1 VLAQNGGAA
10 SPINTGKQL
19 IGQFKMNNVT
29 QIVQKVRQAP
39 WRVQRQW
46 IGLFLLGL
54 VLIAMV
60 AGIYLNV
67 TVRATL
73 AGRETISLQA
83 RITTTQRVNADLETQ
98 LAGLISVASMQ
109 KRAEGMGF
117 QPANPTDI
125 TFVAVPGYAAQ
136 TAIDLSMPNANQQT
150 VPIILPEYTESW
162 IDYFIN
168 QQTSSSNTGEQP

>member
-1 VLAQNGGAA
+1 
-10 SPINTGKQL
+10 
-19 IGQFKMNNVT
+19 MNNVT
-29 QIVQKVRQAP
+29 HIVQKVRQAP

-73 AGRETISLQA
+73 AGRESISLQA
-83 RITTTQRVNADLETQ
+83 MITTNQRVNADLETQ
-98 LAGLISVASMQ
+98 LAGLISVESMQ
-109 KRAEGMGF
+109 KRADVMGF
-117 QPANPTDI
+117 LPANPTDI
-125 TFVAVPGYAAQ
+125 TFVSVPGYASQ
-136 TAIDLSMPNANQQT
+136 SAIDLSSSNANRPAA
-150 VPIILPEYTESW
+150 PIILPEYTESW

-168 QQTSSSNTGEQP
+168 KQTSSSNGRGQP